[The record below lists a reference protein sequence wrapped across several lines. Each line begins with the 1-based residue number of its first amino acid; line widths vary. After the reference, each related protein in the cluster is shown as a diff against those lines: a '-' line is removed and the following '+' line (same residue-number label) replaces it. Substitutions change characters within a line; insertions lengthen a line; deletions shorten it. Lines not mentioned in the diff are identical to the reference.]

1 MNIGLGKHGI
11 PYPDIHDMFEETT
24 TEIGP
29 PVLGV
34 FLIDHL
40 TIFGIAEVYEEG
52 LDEEVIV
59 IGAFVIGGL
68 SKTRH
73 VDSRLFWLGFGF
85 GFRISIF

>member
-24 TEIGP
+24 SEIGP
-29 PVLGV
+29 SVIGV

-52 LDEEVIV
+52 LDEEVVV
-59 IGAFVIGGL
+59 IAAFVIGGL
-68 SKTRH
+68 GKTGH
-73 VDSRLFWLGFGF
+73 VDSVWF
-85 GFRISIF
+85 